1 MKSKNFFNKAKW
13 RDKVKVLSEALP
25 YMKSFNGQTIV
36 IKFGG
41 HAMVTPELAD
51 SFAHDIVLLQQVGIN
66 PIVVHGGGPQIGLLL
81 EKMGIESKFVDGLR
95 ITDAK
100 TIEIVE
106 MVLVGSIN
114 KEIVSKIN
122 TAGGRAAGI
131 CGKDGKLI
139 SAKKMALKKNGG
151 KKIDLG
157 QVGEP
162 TVIDPYMIKTF

>member
-139 SAKKMALKKNGG
+139 SAKKMALKKLSLQNSHISNLQEGYY
-151 KKIDLG
+151 L
-157 QVGEP
+157 
-162 TVIDPYMIKTF
+162 F